1 MKSIDYIAIIGIVIA
16 LPIGGVIGYISRKR
30 SAEKTIVSAEIRSQ
44 EIVSEATKQAETAKK
59 EKNYRSQRR
68 SS

>member
-44 EIVSEATKQAETAKK
+44 EIVSEATKQAE
-59 EKNYRSQRR
+59 NG
-68 SS
+68 